1 MKKYVEIKNVSKS
14 FQDIKVIDNI
24 NVSFE
29 KGKIHGIVGR
39 NGSGKTVLIKMM
51 CGFIKPDIGSITIN
65 NKIIGKDVDFPESV
79 GAIIETPSF
88 LPHLSA
94 YKNLSYLAA
103 LKGKIGKEEIN
114 NAIEKVGL
122 DYNNKKTVGKYS
134 LGMRQRLGL
143 AQSIMENPDLL
154 ILDEPMNS
162 LDENGVN
169 DIRNIL
175 IDLKN
180 EGKTIIIVSHNAEDI
195 DVLCDDVYEM
205 KNGTLHRSDKIKNG
219 KK

>member
-122 DYNNKKTVGKYS
+122 DYNNKK
-134 LGMRQRLGL
+134 
-143 AQSIMENPDLL
+143 
-154 ILDEPMNS
+154 
-162 LDENGVN
+162 VN
-169 DIRNIL
+169 EIRNIL
-175 IDLKN
+175 IDLKK